1 MSNMG
6 IGMTAASKAGY
17 EPQRIKTDL
26 RGILAGRFSEEEQTR
41 IIKEAIRFI
50 DAEGRAVELATIDT
64 NAAASKWA
72 LSQGMERWHHYYP
85 SQYYNFV
92 ESERRALND
101 GESGLYD
108 YNS

>member
-1 MSNMG
+1 MSHLD
-6 IGMTAASKAGY
+6 IGKTAASKSGY
-17 EPQRIKTDL
+17 EPQRLKTDL
-26 RGILAGRFSEEEQTR
+26 RNFAKFSAEEQIR

-64 NAAASKWA
+64 NAVAAKWA
-72 LSQGMERWHHYYP
+72 IAQGLERWHHYYP

-92 ESERRALND
+92 EAERRALND

-108 YNS
+108 YNI

>member
-1 MSNMG
+1 MNG
-6 IGMTAASKAGY
+6 VGMTAASKAGY

-26 RGILAGRFSEEEQTR
+26 RNFAKFTAEEQAR

-64 NAAASKWA
+64 NAATAKWA
-72 LSQGMERWHHYYP
+72 LAQGLVKWHYYFP
-85 SQYYNFV
+85 SQYYNAV

-108 YNS
+108 YS